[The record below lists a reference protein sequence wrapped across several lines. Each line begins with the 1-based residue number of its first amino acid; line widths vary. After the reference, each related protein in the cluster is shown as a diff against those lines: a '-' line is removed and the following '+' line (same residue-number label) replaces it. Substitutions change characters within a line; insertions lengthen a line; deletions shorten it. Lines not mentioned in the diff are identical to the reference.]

1 MSIVTIYEKTTYD
14 IDWEA
19 LAEGVE
25 KLIIERMNYELE
37 VYADDKVIE
46 RQMFVQDAADGLKVC
61 HTMLETQNWFK
72 VKKSI
77 DEMDTAARDYIY
89 TFIEIVA
96 GPEFFEVVGE

>member
-1 MSIVTIYEKTTYD
+1 MSIVTVYQKTAYD

-46 RQMFVQDAADGLKVC
+46 RQMFVQDAADGLAVC
-61 HTMLETQNWFK
+61 NTMLQKRNWFE
-72 VKKSI
+72 VEKSI
-77 DEMDTAARDYIY
+77 GRMDTAARDYIY

-96 GPEFFEVVGE
+96 GPEFFDVVGV